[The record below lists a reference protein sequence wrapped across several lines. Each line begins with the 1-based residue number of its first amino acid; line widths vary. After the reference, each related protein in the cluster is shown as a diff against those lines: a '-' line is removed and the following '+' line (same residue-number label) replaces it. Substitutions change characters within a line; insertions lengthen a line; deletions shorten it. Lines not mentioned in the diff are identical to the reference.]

1 MKLTWKKV
9 KGADGYILYGAQ
21 YGKSLK
27 KIASFSKA
35 SKVSYTHKKL
45 KAKSYYKYMV
55 VAYKNIDG
63 QKVVTASSK
72 TVHVVTYGSK
82 YGNPKKVSVKSATM
96 KIKKGKKSTI
106 KATNVMAKGKKNKVH
121 IAKFR
126 YESSNTKVAT
136 VNKKGVVTAKK
147 KGTAYIYVYAQNGV
161 CKKVK
166 ISVK

>member
-55 VAYKNIDG
+55 LF
-63 QKVVTASSK
+63 
-72 TVHVVTYGSK
+72 
-82 YGNPKKVSVKSATM
+82 
-96 KIKKGKKSTI
+96 STLNDTQFFTLNETI
-106 KATNVMAKGKKNKVH
+106 LG
-121 IAKFR
+121 
-126 YESSNTKVAT
+126 
-136 VNKKGVVTAKK
+136 
-147 KGTAYIYVYAQNGV
+147 
-161 CKKVK
+161 
-166 ISVK
+166 